1 MDKPTYLLIFM
12 LRKHLSLLV
21 ASIVIPLGAVNAE
34 TFNLSL
40 SVGGNA
46 TFFPEASKG
55 FLVADTADDGFEFLG
70 LKSSSI
76 LYDKSS
82 SSNGDIWGLND
93 TVVLAG
99 LSTENFP
106 GIGRGFNSISLEF
119 NSLSLSQ
126 NWNSDDKLMLVWFP
140 TGISK
145 KGSAFAYYRADDIQ
159 NGTISFKTPQQ
170 GASDEIVAVGVS
182 PISSKKITL
191 PPPTSD
197 PNLVDLATAK
207 GTFIGTYY
215 APSSNDLISQNGQ
228 VSITLGKKGDFTGV
242 VILEAKGI
250 KVRGKFDPNGNAVLN
265 LKAPSG
271 GGVSIKL
278 LLDNYVDS
286 VLRIAGTIT
295 FKDGKEVDFPCYLV
309 AFDGKSGVFGLT
321 GKVVNT
327 VFQSETGKFGYG
339 FASVT
344 ATKDGTLK
352 FAGRLAD
359 GTIWTGSARAV
370 RDDIKVLVLP
380 MAIPLYAGKGLLH
393 GEIIVSENDSVA
405 LKSEAPLPLIWIRR
419 SDAKSKTYP
428 VGIEEYLNA
437 RGSIWAPPKS
447 GSILKLGLEKINLTL
462 DVGKKILGEA
472 GGILKGTW
480 SANNEVA
487 FAEVSKGFSF
497 QVTKATGVF
506 TGKIIPKGGAS
517 SKEVTYYGLLF
528 NPALE
533 DIAAD
538 DMPLH
543 GAGFITTPNAS
554 SEVELTT
561 GK

>member
-82 SSNGDIWGLND
+82 STNGDIWGLND

-191 PPPTSD
+191 PPQLRT
-197 PNLVDLATAK
+197 
-207 GTFIGTYY
+207 
-215 APSSNDLISQNGQ
+215 LI
-228 VSITLGKKGDFTGV
+228 L
-242 VILEAKGI
+242 
-250 KVRGKFDPNGNAVLN
+250 
-265 LKAPSG
+265 
-271 GGVSIKL
+271 
-278 LLDNYVDS
+278 
-286 VLRIAGTIT
+286 
-295 FKDGKEVDFPCYLV
+295 
-309 AFDGKSGVFGLT
+309 
-321 GKVVNT
+321 
-327 VFQSETGKFGYG
+327 
-339 FASVT
+339 
-344 ATKDGTLK
+344 
-352 FAGRLAD
+352 
-359 GTIWTGSARAV
+359 
-370 RDDIKVLVLP
+370 
-380 MAIPLYAGKGLLH
+380 
-393 GEIIVSENDSVA
+393 
-405 LKSEAPLPLIWIRR
+405 
-419 SDAKSKTYP
+419 
-428 VGIEEYLNA
+428 
-437 RGSIWAPPKS
+437 
-447 GSILKLGLEKINLTL
+447 
-462 DVGKKILGEA
+462 
-472 GGILKGTW
+472 
-480 SANNEVA
+480 
-487 FAEVSKGFSF
+487 
-497 QVTKATGVF
+497 
-506 TGKIIPKGGAS
+506 
-517 SKEVTYYGLLF
+517 
-528 NPALE
+528 
-533 DIAAD
+533 
-538 DMPLH
+538 
-543 GAGFITTPNAS
+543 
-554 SEVELTT
+554 
-561 GK
+561 